1 MSKDFIFTERPSVY
15 LASKSPRRQEL
26 LRQIDVEFDE
36 LLVREAS
43 GRRRDIVEVPRK
55 GEAALEYVKRI
66 ARTKASVGWQR
77 MIRRSLPPRPVLAA
91 DTEVV
96 IDGAVLGKPDDAANA
111 IAMLERLSGKT
122 HDVLTA
128 VAVRWHAHIVL
139 AVSSSRVSFRALTR
153 DEVERYV
160 ATGEPFDKAGGY
172 GIQGRAAA
180 FIRHLE
186 GSYSGVMGLPLLK
199 PPRYSER
206 SATMCHD

>member
-1 MSKDFIFTERPSVY
+1 MSEDFILTERPSVY

-36 LLVREAS
+36 LLVRQAS

-55 GEAALEYVKRI
+55 GEPALEYVKRI
-66 ARTKASVGWQR
+66 ARTKASVGWHR
-77 MIRRSLPPRPVLAA
+77 MNRRRLPPRPVLAA

-96 IDGAVLGKPDDAANA
+96 VDGAVLGKPDDAASA
-111 IAMLERLSGKT
+111 IAMLECLSGKT

-128 VAVRWHAHIVL
+128 VAVRWRAHIVL
-139 AVSSSRVSFRALTR
+139 AVSSSRVSFRELTR

-172 GIQGRAAA
+172 AIQGLASK
-180 FIRHLE
+180 FVE
-186 GSYSGVMGLPLLK
+186 SVDGCYFNVMGLPLSLVYRHWK
-199 PPRYSER
+199 SLTAAE
-206 SATMCHD
+206 